1 MLIVVYS
8 VRRESMY
15 GYGGCCY
22 FNYLVYLCG
31 GGFGWG
37 FGLLI
42 VLFVLLLI
50 FGSFY
55 WFFSCWY

>member
-1 MLIVVYS
+1 
-8 VRRESMY
+8 MY
-15 GYGGCCY
+15 GYGGRCY
-22 FNYLVYLCG
+22 PNYPAYPCG

-37 FGLLI
+37 LGLLI

-55 WFFSCWY
+55 WFFSSGVKKNSCMCMSFFR

>member
-1 MLIVVYS
+1 
-8 VRRESMY
+8 MY

-22 FNYLVYLCG
+22 PNYPAYPCG

-37 FGLLI
+37 LGLLI

-55 WFFSCWY
+55 WFLAAGIKKTHACA

>member
-1 MLIVVYS
+1 
-8 VRRESMY
+8 MY

-22 FNYLVYLCG
+22 PNYPAYLCG

-37 FGLLI
+37 LGLLI